1 MKLRTRAKIASVF
14 VTCIFLA
21 YAAMTIYLNHT
32 VTHFARQANLA
43 DEIIVKIDLLR
54 FLTVDNL
61 IYRTERAEKQWA
73 AVYDDLR
80 QLLNRQDYQALLRE
94 HGLADT
100 ADKLKILGDF
110 FKRSLALQGA
120 AGANNPAAEVSGE
133 FQSQLTN
140 QLLLTAMNLS
150 TRFTSLGHEIDK
162 KLLKVQRWTT
172 FWNILALLALA
183 AIIISAN
190 RIFQRAVVNPVL
202 KLREG
207 VAKIGAGNLDYQ
219 VRMDSR
225 DEIAELSQTFD
236 EMTANL
242 KNLTVSRDELVKEME
257 ERRRMEEETKRLASF
272 PQLNPSPILEIDAS
286 GAITFYNQA
295 AVEVLEKIGPEAR
308 LADLLPADLGEIAA
322 AARQDKEKVFYREVR
337 VKDTVFGQNIYFVA
351 PFDVLRIYSID
362 ITERKQAEEA
372 LKERTGQLERSNR
385 DLEDFAYV
393 SSHDLQEPLRQM
405 ANFSEIL
412 AQEYG
417 KHLDERGVR
426 YSGYITAGAK
436 RLLDLINDL
445 LAYSRV
451 SQAEIPQV
459 PASLEDI
466 LQGTLK
472 DLHTLIM
479 ESSAEI
485 SHDPLPTLRV
495 NPNQMAQL
503 LQNLITNALKFRNE
517 QPTRIHLSVKQE
529 GGEWVISIRD
539 NGIGFDQKYA
549 EQIFQVFKRMHSQE
563 KYPGTGI
570 GLAICKKI
578 VERHGGRIWAE
589 SQPGQGAT
597 FYFTIP
603 A

>member
-1 MKLRTRAKIASVF
+1 MKLMTRARIAGVF
-14 VTCIFLA
+14 ATCIFLA
-21 YAAMTIYLNHT
+21 YAAMTIYLDHT
-32 VTHFARQANLA
+32 VTNFARQANFA
-43 DEIIVKIDLLR
+43 QGIIAKIDLLR
-54 FLTVDNL
+54 FLTADNL
-61 IYRTERAEKQWA
+61 IYRTERAQKQWV
-73 AVYDDLR
+73 AVYDELR
-80 QLLNRQDYQALLRE
+80 QLLNRQDYQAFLGE

-110 FKRSLALQGA
+110 FKRSLALPVA
-120 AGANNPAAEVSGE
+120 ADANDLAAEASGE

-140 QLLLTAMNLS
+140 QLMLTAMNLS
-150 TRFTSLGHEIDK
+150 TRFTSLGREVNK
-162 KLLKVQRWTT
+162 KLLQAQHWTT
-172 FWNILALLALA
+172 FWDTLALLILGGL
-183 AIIISAN
+183 IIGAN
-190 RIFQRAVVNPVL
+190 ITFQRAVVNPVL

-207 VAKIGAGNLDYQ
+207 VAKIGAGDLDYQ
-219 VRMDSR
+219 VGMDSR
-225 DEIAELSQTFD
+225 DEIGELSQTFD

-242 KNLTVSRDELVKEME
+242 KKVTVSRDELVKEME
-257 ERRRMEEETKRLASF
+257 ERRRAEEKAKRLASF
-272 PQLNPSPILEIDAS
+272 PQLNPSPVLEVDAG
-286 GAITFYNQA
+286 GALTFYNQA
-295 AVEVLEKIGPEAR
+295 AVEVLEKIGPEAE

-372 LKERTGQLERSNR
+372 LNERTAQLERSNR

-412 AQEYG
+412 AREYG

-436 RLLDLINDL
+436 RLLDLINGL
-445 LAYSRV
+445 LAYCRV
-451 SQAEIPQV
+451 SQAEILQV

-466 LQGTLK
+466 FQGTLK

-479 ESSAEI
+479 ESGAEI
-485 SHDPLPTLRV
+485 SHDPLPALRV

-517 QPTRIHLSVKQE
+517 QPTRIHLSARQE
-529 GGEWVISIRD
+529 GGEWVISIQD

-549 EQIFQVFKRMHSQE
+549 EHIFQVFKRMHSQE

-578 VERHGGRIWAE
+578 VESHGGRIWAE
-589 SQPGQGAT
+589 SQPGRGAT